1 MGGTKRDERFWGK
14 VLGKGQNLS
23 KPYKIEPWANFN
35 VEFSRARSHSVPS
48 FFFFFEREMKR

>member
-48 FFFFFEREMKR
+48 FFFFLKEK